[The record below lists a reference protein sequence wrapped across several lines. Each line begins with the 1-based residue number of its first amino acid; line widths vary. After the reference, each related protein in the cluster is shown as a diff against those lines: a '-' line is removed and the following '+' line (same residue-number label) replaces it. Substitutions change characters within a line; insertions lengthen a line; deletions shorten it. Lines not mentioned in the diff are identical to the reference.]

1 MLEKGGVY
9 IMKKVTIMSLV
20 LNLTLAS
27 LLLTP
32 NFLTLKQAH
41 VDVKKV
47 YEHKLPDP
55 VPDVEVGFALYASV
69 LP

>member
-1 MLEKGGVY
+1 MIQKGGVY

-20 LNLTLAS
+20 LNLILAS

-32 NFLTLKQAH
+32 NFLALKQVH
-41 VDVKKV
+41 VDAKKV

-55 VPDVEVGFALYASV
+55 MPDVQVGVALSASV